1 MPNIFCALRLSLSG
15 IFFVPRQISILSVQ
29 MGWALFLILDF
40 HYISFVDIA
49 NNSKYN
55 FNEEASETLHF
66 VITYSDCS
74 KLGSYLVY
82 EFF

>member
-29 MGWALFLILDF
+29 MGWALFLILYF
-40 HYISFVDIA
+40 HYISLVDIA

-74 KLGSYLVY
+74 KLDSYLVS